1 MNAPGINADEGYRGD
16 LNAAN
21 FLNGKTILLVEDE
34 FLLALHLEDL
44 LQSRGGTVLGPF
56 PKLDEAMRAALR
68 EDFDFAILDIN
79 LNGTMVY
86 PLADDLLARGIP
98 FLFLSGYSL
107 SNLPERFR
115 AVTRLNKPCDPALLL
130 NALRARL

>member
-1 MNAPGINADEGYRGD
+1 MNAPDIKADEGYRGD

-115 AVTRLNKPCDPALLL
+115 AVTRLNKPCDPAMLL
-130 NALRARL
+130 NTLRARL